1 MFPSKPLDYENLKTL
16 IGYMD
21 PNLRFELAC
30 TIPSLRRIEK
40 LVPLKLRSLSF
51 KNLMTCV
58 DDTTYR
64 LSVYRQY
71 PANYDVPKTH
81 QEDNDS
87 GGICSDL
94 TEHGFGIW
102 STLPDLSP
110 GDVKI
115 ITSEDFEPS
124 EEFILD
130 GYQEKIERELEIY
143 EKALTRQQEPDFEFC
158 YWERNIFPE
167 IPDAEENPVHRE
179 IADRLYVSTLAQFS
193 KSQIQE
199 AIRECK
205 AELVPYHCR
214 RDNTPL
220 PFTPLLQL
228 TVTSPDGQQKIYRRP
243 YSMKLREAWKILNT
257 TLLGG
262 YRDVISTRSLNIL
275 SENLVARLPTGL
287 RIKINNL
294 NITRNA
300 PSVYESLKSIVD
312 DSSYPLN
319 TLNLRN
325 EYSITEHFDHPIV
338 RNAKSL
344 TFYSSDESLEGFEGI
359 LLNLQNEIVCAYID
373 YDLSVD
379 WQIEFIENWIRERK
393 EVWKSFS
400 YRQFDEDAVQE
411 LIQEIGNRGI
421 GTILNECSAIIPI
434 DEHSELTINYEKR
447 EKPSDYP
454 GPDDD
459 TFAFDDHNDTILH
472 VVTMRVIPKRAVYL

>member
-1 MFPSKPLDYENLKTL
+1 MSSTKLLDYESLKIL
-16 IGYMD
+16 VGYMD
-21 PNLRFELAC
+21 PNLRFKLAR
-30 TIPSLRRIEK
+30 TIPSLRVIEK
-40 LVPLKLRSLSF
+40 LVPLRLHSLSF
-51 KNLMTCV
+51 KPLMTFV
-58 DDTTYR
+58 NDTNYH
-64 LSVYRQY
+64 LSIYRQY
-71 PANYDVPKTH
+71 PANYDIPKTH

-87 GGICSDL
+87 GGISSDL
-94 TEHGFGIW
+94 TEHGFEIW

-110 GDVKI
+110 GDVEI

-124 EEFILD
+124 EELILD

-143 EKALTRQQEPDFEFC
+143 EKALARQQEPDFEFC

-199 AIRECK
+199 AIKNCR
-205 AELVPYHCR
+205 AELVPYYCR

-228 TVTSPDGQQKIYRRP
+228 TVTSPDGQQKIYRRS
-243 YSMKLREAWKILNT
+243 YSIKLREAWKKLNT
-257 TLLGG
+257 SLLGG
-262 YRDVISTRSLNIL
+262 YRDVISTRSLNVL
-275 SENLVARLPTGL
+275 SENLVIRLPTGL
-287 RIKINNL
+287 RIKITNL
-294 NITRNA
+294 NITRNV
-300 PSVYESLKSIVD
+300 PSVYESLKSLID

-325 EYSITEHFDHPIV
+325 EYSISEHFDHPIV
-338 RNAKSL
+338 KNAKSL
-344 TFYSSDESLEGFEGI
+344 TFYSFDESLEGFEGI

-379 WQIEFIENWIRERK
+379 SQIEFIENWIGERK
-393 EVWKSFS
+393 EICKSFS
-400 YRQFDEDAVQE
+400 YRQFDENAVQE

-421 GTILNECSAIIPI
+421 GTTLNKSSAIVPI
-434 DEHSELTINYEKR
+434 DDHSELTINYEKR

-459 TFAFDDHNDTILH
+459 TFTFDDHNDTILH
-472 VVTMRVIPKRAVYL
+472 VVTMRVVPK